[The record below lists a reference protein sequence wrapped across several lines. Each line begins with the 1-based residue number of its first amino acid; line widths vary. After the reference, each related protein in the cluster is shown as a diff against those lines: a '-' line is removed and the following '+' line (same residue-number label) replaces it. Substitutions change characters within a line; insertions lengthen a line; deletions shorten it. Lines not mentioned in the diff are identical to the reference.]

1 QLDPNGMSP
10 VPADVIKEWLR
21 GGLQRLSEIK
31 PALIFQKVARD
42 NARYLLASLS
52 HWAHLAGKKGLV
64 LAIDIS
70 RCLMQRPRPKDLQ
83 DESRYYSLAM
93 TLDTY
98 ELLRQCIDATDET
111 EFCLTT
117 VIAPPA
123 FLHPDDRRGV
133 YGYDA
138 LRMRIWDEVRDKQ
151 RVNPL
156 STLVRLAPVPQAD
169 HVATAGGV

>member
-1 QLDPNGMSP
+1 
-10 VPADVIKEWLR
+10 V
-21 GGLQRLSEIK
+21 
-31 PALIFQKVARD
+31 
-42 NARYLLASLS
+42 
-52 HWAHLAGKKGLV
+52 GKNGLV
-64 LAIDIS
+64 LAIDIA
-70 RCLMQRPRPKDLQ
+70 RCLIQRPRPRDLQ

-138 LRMRIWDEVRDKQ
+138 LRMCLWDEVRDKQ

-156 STLVRLAPVPQAD
+156 STLVRLALHPESAHGSPS
-169 HVATAGGV
+169 GGG